1 MCLIVITTMS
11 QNLKKEAFVYAIFPF
26 FFWVNATWIL
36 FFCEIFPLKVFE
48 FKWMQMEKRYL
59 SDITHANSA
68 LT

>member
-1 MCLIVITTMS
+1 MLNCHYNDVTKPKKRSFCLCNFS
-11 QNLKKEAFVYAIFPF
+11 IFF
-26 FFWVNATWIL
+26 GL
-36 FFCEIFPLKVFE
+36 DLDSFFCEIFPLKVFE

>member
-26 FFWVNATWIL
+26 FLVWTWIL